1 MVPLQIRVK
10 QAQYLYVAWDNGTK
24 TTVTLEKLRMF
35 CPCASCITSREKMGK
50 KYIPIYNEKQK
61 RVAAVTQIGSY
72 AIQIAWEDGHNQGIY
87 EYPFLKNL
95 AEDR

>member
-1 MVPLQIRVK
+1 MVPVRIRVK
-10 QAQYLYVAWDNGTK
+10 QMQYLYIVWDNGTE
-24 TTVTLEKLRMF
+24 TTITLEKLRKF
-35 CPCASCITSREKMGK
+35 CPCAACITSRDRMGK
-50 KYIPIYNEKQK
+50 NYIPIYNDKQK

-95 AEDR
+95 AKDN